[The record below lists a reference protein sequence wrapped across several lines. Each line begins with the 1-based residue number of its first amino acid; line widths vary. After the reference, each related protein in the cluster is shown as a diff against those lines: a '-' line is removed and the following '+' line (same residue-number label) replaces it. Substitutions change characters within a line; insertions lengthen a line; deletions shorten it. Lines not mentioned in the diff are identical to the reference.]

1 MKEYKKKIRQASNAY
16 IKYLDCIHEI
26 VTMANDMVKD
36 TPLHDSIDGLITC
49 ENFPDSGLS
58 FIIELN
64 NDGGMP
70 HTVTCISFFDLFK
83 NGPEYVTVENLKKIS
98 F

>member
-16 IKYLDCIHEI
+16 LKYLDHIRELES
-26 VTMANDMVKD
+26 MANNIIKD
-36 TPLHDSIDGLITC
+36 TQLYEYIDGPITC
-49 ENFPDSGLS
+49 ERFPDSGLS
-58 FIIELN
+58 FIIELY

-70 HTVTCISFFDLFK
+70 RTVTCISFFELFK